1 MSLRGDLRSGEE
13 LLGEALCAQAGLRA
27 GPPKRGGVVDLTL
40 GHQVDQYDG
49 SVAVPTVV
57 GAQHHGAQAQH
68 RGDQGHR
75 EHARER
81 SDGHDVHGCSAICS
95 MFTAT
100 WPFERPSDARS
111 TSSSPMSP
119 FAGASRR

>member
-49 SVAVPTVV
+49 SVAAPSVV
-57 GAQHHGAQAQH
+57 GAEHHGAQAQH

-75 EHARER
+75 EHAQLACAPLPAQEPQTER
-81 SDGHDVHGCSAICS
+81 D
-95 MFTAT
+95 
-100 WPFERPSDARS
+100 P
-111 TSSSPMSP
+111 
-119 FAGASRR
+119 AGASLSHVGCGPPRARSSARSARRAACRG